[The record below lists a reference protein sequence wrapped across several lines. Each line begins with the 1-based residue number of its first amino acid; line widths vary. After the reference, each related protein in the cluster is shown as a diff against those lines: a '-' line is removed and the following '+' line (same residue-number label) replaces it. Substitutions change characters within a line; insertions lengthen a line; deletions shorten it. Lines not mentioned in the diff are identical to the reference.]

1 MTVINRYNNE
11 VEYSNTSKTDL
22 NYITGDKEYLV
33 EFTINI
39 SKYIISTFKISF
51 EKLQNK
57 YAHVLDFDNFLYVP
71 LFSIE
76 NVGIQNFFID
86 LDDYITGETIKLFY
100 TYNFTKRIS
109 VKGILYRFNK
119 IDLNKT
125 IEDNNIYVES
135 YIKQILKIIIFILI
149 KLMIIKNLLF
159 YKFN

>member
-1 MTVINRYNNE
+1 M
-11 VEYSNTSKTDL
+11 SKS
-22 NYITGDKEYLV
+22 Y
-33 EFTINI
+33 
-39 SKYIISTFKISF
+39 ISTFKISF

-86 LDDYITGETIKLFY
+86 LDDYITRETIKLFY

-109 VKGILYRFNK
+109 VKGIFCRFNK